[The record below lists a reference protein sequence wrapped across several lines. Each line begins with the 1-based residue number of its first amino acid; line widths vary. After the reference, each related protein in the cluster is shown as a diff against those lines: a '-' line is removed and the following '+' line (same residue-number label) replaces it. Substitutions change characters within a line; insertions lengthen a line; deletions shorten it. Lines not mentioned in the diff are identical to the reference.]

1 MSAPRLSRK
10 HRAELWLARWMQRFY
25 AAWPRA
31 LEAHQPA
38 PFAQHAFG
46 PAQPCEAAIPPI
58 VWAYWDGADP
68 PLLVRRCF
76 DHWRALMPGWR
87 IHVLDSASVL
97 DRVGALPAALA
108 GAAAPQRADWIR
120 LELLRRHGGIWLDA
134 STILTQPLDWVLA
147 EQARARSNFVGYYL
161 ERYTSDP
168 QFPVVEN
175 WFMAAPPGS
184 PFIED
189 LQREFTEEVL
199 PRGNAGYIA
208 HLQALGVYEAV
219 RQAIDIPGYLS
230 MHLALQRV
238 LRLQGRY
245 RLSLGKAEDG
255 PFYYHA
261 LGRWGRTPLKIRLLF
276 SRVPQALPSVIKLRA
291 PDRKRLDEYL
301 ARGLYVPDSVADRFL
316 LPHPSR
322 RAG

>member
-1 MSAPRLSRK
+1 MSAHRLSRK

-46 PAQPCEAAIPPI
+46 PAQPCESAIPRI
-58 VWAYWDGADP
+58 VWAYWDGAEP

-87 IHVLDSASVL
+87 IHVLDSASVR
-97 DRVGALPAALA
+97 DQCGALPAALA

-147 EQARARSNFVGYYL
+147 EQAHARSDFVGYYL

-168 QFPVVEN
+168 WFPVVEN

-184 PFIED
+184 LLIED

-208 HLQALGVYEAV
+208 HLQALGVYETV

-238 LRLQGRY
+238 LRRQGRY

-261 LGRWGRTPLKIRLLF
+261 LGRWGRTPLKVRLLF
-276 SRVPQALPSVIKLRA
+276 SRAPQALPPVIKLRA